1 MPRINEPATSS
12 LKMETRQQAEA
23 MASRLIAQRET
34 GPWTAEDAAML
45 QAWLAE
51 SPGHRAAY
59 YRFHAAWKEA
69 GRLTILVP
77 PTVNATV
84 APPALRVVST
94 SRGPARSMLFRYAL
108 AASAVLAIGVSS
120 FYLFKPDANEFRTAV
135 GGLTTV
141 PVADGSRITLNT
153 DSRIRVDLTD
163 AERRVQLEQGEAYF
177 EVAKDPSRPFV
188 VAAGNHSVTAVGTA
202 FSVRREGD
210 DVRVNVTEGTVK
222 VSASRGNSRA
232 SKTLRAGE
240 EGVLL
245 TAGSI
250 AESKDDAVLV
260 QKTGIAEIEQG
271 LTWRSGTLTFR
282 QTPLADA
289 IAEFNRY
296 NGRKIIIED
305 AAIARIEV
313 GGVFRATSIDP
324 FIYLLQSRFRVTVT
338 EDGDRI
344 VLHARQ

>member
-1 MPRINEPATSS
+1 
-12 LKMETRQQAEA
+12 MESRQQAEA

-45 QAWLAE
+45 AAWLAE

-77 PTVNATV
+77 PAVNATP
-84 APPALRVVST
+84 APPALRVVQAT
-94 SRGPARSMLFRYAL
+94 RGPSRSTLFRYAL

-120 FYLFKPDANEFRTAV
+120 FYLFKPADNEFRTAV
-135 GGLTTV
+135 GGLATV

-153 DSRIRVDLTD
+153 DSRIRVDISG
-163 AERRVQLEQGEAYF
+163 AERRVQLEKGEAYF
-177 EVAKDPSRPFV
+177 EVAKDPNRPFV
-188 VAAGNHSVTAVGTA
+188 VVAGNHSVTAVGTA

-222 VSASRGNSRA
+222 VAASLEKTRA
-232 SKTLRAGE
+232 PNRPGASGE
-240 EGVLL
+240 GLLL

-250 AESKDDAVLV
+250 AESKNDAVLV
-260 QKTGIAEIEQG
+260 QNTGIAEVEQG

-296 NGRKIIIED
+296 NGRQIIIED
-305 AAIARIEV
+305 SALARIEV
-313 GGVFRATSIDP
+313 GGVFRATGIDP
-324 FIYLLQSRFRVTVT
+324 FIYLLQSRFRVSVT